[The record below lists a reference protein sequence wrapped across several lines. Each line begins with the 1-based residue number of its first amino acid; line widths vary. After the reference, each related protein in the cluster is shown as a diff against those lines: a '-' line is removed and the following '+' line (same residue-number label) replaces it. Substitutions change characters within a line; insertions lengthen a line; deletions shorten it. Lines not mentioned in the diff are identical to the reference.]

1 MNRFVPLDVA
11 GEQCLIFW
19 YIFLYSNRR
28 LKLRLSLGVP
38 EADIN
43 FPAIQGAG
51 IVAIGT
57 DYSIGL
63 AKAECDSC
71 TGFAHL

>member
-1 MNRFVPLDVA
+1 M
-11 GEQCLIFW
+11 
-19 YIFLYSNRR
+19 
-28 LKLRLSLGVP
+28 GVP

-57 DYSIGL
+57 DYGIGL

-71 TGFAHL
+71 TGFTSVGVFLYLGAEIMGT